1 MPAADEP
8 RTRRDAEATRRRL
21 IAAALELFT
30 TTGFRATTTPMLA
43 ERAGIAEGTIYRH
56 FSGKH
61 ELLNAAYRQV
71 QDWAA
76 AMVKE
81 IEADRL
87 LPVRDR
93 LLGIARRLLE
103 EAVRDPAAL
112 RMLLHAREEQQLDE
126 TSQQSARRFREA
138 LQQVMASGK
147 SDGVVRAG
155 PADLWAGIWLAIVAF
170 AAERVESGE
179 WTAEHPQAA
188 LVVEA
193 AWDAI
198 TS

>member
-1 MPAADEP
+1 
-8 RTRRDAEATRRRL
+8 
-21 IAAALELFT
+21 
-30 TTGFRATTTPMLA
+30 
-43 ERAGIAEGTIYRH
+43 
-56 FSGKH
+56 
-61 ELLNAAYRQV
+61 
-71 QDWAA
+71 
-76 AMVKE
+76 
-81 IEADRL
+81 
-87 LPVRDR
+87 
-93 LLGIARRLLE
+93 
-103 EAVRDPAAL
+103 
-112 RMLLHAREEQQLDE
+112 
-126 TSQQSARRFREA
+126 
-138 LQQVMASGK
+138 MASGK